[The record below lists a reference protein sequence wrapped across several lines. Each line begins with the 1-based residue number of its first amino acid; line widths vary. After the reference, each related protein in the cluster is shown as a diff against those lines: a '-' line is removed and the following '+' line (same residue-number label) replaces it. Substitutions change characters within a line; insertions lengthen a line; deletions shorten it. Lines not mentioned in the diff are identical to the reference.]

1 MHAISSLSDQ
11 TGAWCFEA
19 MTLPVAL
26 PLKKRSPHTRTDLH
40 GDVSCRNVCDYGKQT
55 YHRVV
60 HDIALGR
67 PLGHV
72 QGSSHNEHIITA
84 PGKCLHK
91 TLKPCPVV
99 SALQGTNSIRAG
111 LQCTSGHAV
120 SSYKCHQGTA

>member
-1 MHAISSLSDQ
+1 MFV
-11 TGAWCFEA
+11 T
-19 MTLPVAL
+19 M
-26 PLKKRSPHTRTDLH
+26 R
-40 GDVSCRNVCDYGKQT
+40 QT

-72 QGSSHNEHIITA
+72 QGPRHDVHIITA

-99 SALQGTNSIRAG
+99 SALQGTNSIRTEVP
-111 LQCTSGHAV
+111 CTTWHAV
-120 SSYKCHQGTA
+120 SARNTAVTVTAAVMYAALLTR